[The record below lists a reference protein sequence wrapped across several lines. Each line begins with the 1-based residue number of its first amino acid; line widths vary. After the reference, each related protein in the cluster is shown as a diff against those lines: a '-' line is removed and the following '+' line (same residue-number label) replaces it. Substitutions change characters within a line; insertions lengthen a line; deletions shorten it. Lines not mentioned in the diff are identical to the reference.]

1 MRCVADESTGVK
13 SCEMIGGLWRND
25 GGPLQCCEYEQNGTY
40 FRASFGELK
49 TSGSCDLDCFGEHP
63 NTEIVGGVE
72 YGIGNSCCPT
82 TAYKLGLGICGR
94 GCVSGELGIPA
105 RLSDGTVTCCSFE
118 QHACWVDGLR
128 PATGRM
134 GTTCCDKEKHP
145 YYNVISEQIECC
157 DKTVMLVPETG
168 GDMFHC
174 CNADE
179 EAYLIDANT
188 PGCCK
193 GKSACATRNGKDTC
207 VCCTTANLNSYAYC
221 QASWKDSEIDWIRKQ
236 YDDCLAAD
244 KPLCEACGKSWGT
257 VRLDEVYSVFSYSER
272 KYEHQVV
279 ENSIG
284 CVTGKLCYYLSISDE
299 EPYSINI
306 LITDSDENSSCP
318 GGYSSE
324 TEFNAAKEKELKY
337 FDGWTLF

>member
-193 GKSACATRNGKDTC
+193 GNVS
-207 VCCTTANLNSYAYC
+207 CTT
-221 QASWKDSEIDWIRKQ
+221 
-236 YDDCLAAD
+236 
-244 KPLCEACGKSWGT
+244 PKS
-257 VRLDEVYSVFSYSER
+257 
-272 KYEHQVV
+272 
-279 ENSIG
+279 
-284 CVTGKLCYYLSISDE
+284 
-299 EPYSINI
+299 
-306 LITDSDENSSCP
+306 SS
-318 GGYSSE
+318 S
-324 TEFNAAKEKELKY
+324 FI
-337 FDGWTLF
+337 

>member
-40 FRASFGELK
+40 FRASFGEL
-49 TSGSCDLDCFGEHP
+49 TTNSDCDLDCFLEP
-63 NTEIVGGVE
+63 NTETIQGIE
-72 YGIGNSCCPT
+72 YGVGNSCCPT

-179 EAYLIDANT
+179 EAYLVDANT

-193 GKSACATRNGKDTC
+193 GNVSCTTHNGQQVCRCCDYGEELYSYSDGSSLACCTNNPNNSPFFKGYGEYFAGEEFGNVCCKSAKPVYDISTD
-207 VCCTTANLNSYAYC
+207 NSGYYHYGCFEGSTQAVYYDGQMMLSYSHCPKGYGEWYLDPGYDERGGACSPTGHYPC
-221 QASWKDSEIDWIRKQ
+221 QR
-236 YDDCLAAD
+236 DCL
-244 KPLCEACGKSWGT
+244 
-257 VRLDEVYSVFSYSER
+257 
-272 KYEHQVV
+272 
-279 ENSIG
+279 
-284 CVTGKLCYYLSISDE
+284 
-299 EPYSINI
+299 
-306 LITDSDENSSCP
+306 
-318 GGYSSE
+318 
-324 TEFNAAKEKELKY
+324 
-337 FDGWTLF
+337 